1 MKLRNG
7 YRSAIVAATV
17 FALCAGPVAAP
28 LHSAPTAQGA
38 QSAAAREDLRTE
50 GAQSAAAREG
60 LRTERPAGVDGAVS
74 VIQGPAQ
81 STYEPDE
88 VVPRSQNASNAT
100 RGAATKL
107 NVRRQQPNEF
117 EKFVSDIAG
126 KELRRF
132 GSELLVS
139 QLPSYV
145 TPATAIVP
153 PSYRLNPGDEIV
165 LGLTGSVQAS
175 NLRLVVDTEG
185 RIFIPRVG
193 AVRVGG
199 VPYGELQTTIAQ
211 QVARQYRDFRVS
223 ATIGQLRGITVN
235 VTGFAEVPGSYTL
248 SSLST
253 LVNAV
258 LAAGGPSA
266 GGSFRSIQ
274 LRRSGKLIADLDLY
288 AFLIRGDAT
297 GDLVLQDNDVI
308 TIAPS
313 GAQVAVLGSVN
324 REGIY
329 EVRANDTVNDALLY
343 AGGANTVADL
353 SRLHLLDP
361 AGTTG
366 WVEIDPSALTTT
378 RADRGKILRVL
389 SAVGI
394 AQPSQRLQ
402 SLVTIGGE
410 VMKPGRYFVAP
421 GTSLQQVMEMAG
433 GLTPEAYAF
442 GSVFVRDSLRREQEK
457 NIEEL
462 AIEIRIAL
470 TADPL
475 VRTDGNQTDLALRQ
489 NAVDV
494 LVRYLRERR
503 TGGRLVLETASDTNR
518 IESSFVVEN
527 NDELYIPPRPLSV
540 GVYGLVKSTA
550 DFQFKP
556 GSRIRDYIEKAGGY
570 ARLADPKNMFV
581 IRANGTVLGGRSSL
595 GQLAMPGDVVF
606 VPLTSNRGAFWKNL
620 RDILGAVTQT
630 TLTAATV
637 VASTK

>member
-1 MKLRNG
+1 MKLPYNF
-7 YRSAIVAATV
+7 RSVIVIAAIL
-17 FALCAGPVAAP
+17 ALGAGPVAAQLRSEQP
-28 LHSAPTAQGA
+28 AA
-38 QSAAAREDLRTE
+38 QSAARDDLQTK
-50 GAQSAAAREG
+50 
-60 LRTERPAGVDGAVS
+60 RPGGVDGSVS
-74 VIQGPAQ
+74 VIQGAAQ
-81 STYEPDE
+81 STFEPDE
-88 VVPRSQNASNAT
+88 LVAPSQNANNAP
-100 RGAATKL
+100 RDAATKR
-107 NVRRQQPNEF
+107 NVRLQQPNEF
-117 EKFVSDIAG
+117 EKFSSDIAG

-139 QLPSYV
+139 QLPNYI
-145 TPATAIVP
+145 TPVTAIVP

-165 LGLTGSVQAS
+165 LGLTGSIQAS

-185 RIFIPRVG
+185 HIFIPRVG
-193 AVRVGG
+193 VVRVGG
-199 VPYGELQTTIAQ
+199 VPFGDLQTTIAQ

-253 LVNAV
+253 LVNAA

-288 AFLIRGDAT
+288 AFLIRGDT
-297 GDLVLQDNDVI
+297 SGDLVLQDNDVI

-313 GAQVAVLGSVN
+313 GAQVAVVGSVN

-329 EVRANDTVNDALLY
+329 EVRANDTINDALLY

-366 WVEIDPSALTTT
+366 WVELDPSALTTT

-389 SAVGI
+389 SSVGI

-402 SLVTIGGE
+402 SLVTISGE

-421 GTSLQQVMEMAG
+421 GTSLQQVLEMAG

-442 GSVFVRDSLRREQEK
+442 GSVFVRDSLRRGHEKKVEQFVNEV
-457 NIEEL
+457 
-462 AIEIRIAL
+462 RIAL

-475 VRTDGNQTDLALRQ
+475 VRADGSQTEFALRQ
-489 NAVDV
+489 NSVDV
-494 LVRYLRERR
+494 LARYIRERR
-503 TGGRLVLETASDTNR
+503 NEGRLVLETAGDTNR
-518 IESSFVVEN
+518 IKSSFVLEN

-540 GVYGLVKSTA
+540 GVFGLVKSTA
-550 DFQFKP
+550 YFQFKP
-556 GSRIRDYIEKAGGY
+556 GNRIRDYIDEAGGF
-570 ARLADPKNMFV
+570 AKLADRKNALV
-581 IRANGTVLGGRSSL
+581 IRADGTVLGGRSSL
-595 GQLAMPGDVVF
+595 GQVAMPGDVIF
-606 VPLTSNRGAFWKNL
+606 VPVDSNRGSFWKHFSE
-620 RDILGAVTQT
+620 IFSFGMQAG
-630 TLTAATV
+630 LTAASI
-637 VASTK
+637 VAVTK

>member
-1 MKLRNG
+1 MKLLYNF
-7 YRSAIVAATV
+7 RSVIVIAAIL
-17 FALCAGPVAAP
+17 ALGAGPVAAQ
-28 LHSAPTAQGA
+28 SAS
-38 QSAAAREDLRTE
+38 SAAARDD
-50 GAQSAAAREG
+50 
-60 LRTERPAGVDGAVS
+60 LRTERPGSVDGLVS
-74 VIQGPAQ
+74 VIQGPVQ
-81 STYEPDE
+81 STFEPDE
-88 VVPRSQNASNAT
+88 LVAPSQVAPSQNADNAT

-107 NVRRQQPNEF
+107 NVRLQQPNEF
-117 EKFVSDIAG
+117 EKFVSEIAG

-139 QLPSYV
+139 QLPSYI

-165 LGLTGSVQAS
+165 LGLTGSIQAS

-199 VPYGELQTTIAQ
+199 EPYGDLQTTIAQ

-223 ATIGQLRGITVN
+223 ATIVKLRGITVN

-288 AFLIRGDAT
+288 AFLIRGDT
-297 GDLVLQDNDVI
+297 SGDLVLQDNDVI

-313 GAQVAVLGSVN
+313 GAQVAVFGSVN

-329 EVRANDTVNDALLY
+329 EVRANDTINDALLY

-366 WVEIDPSALTTT
+366 WVELDPSALTTT

-389 SAVGI
+389 SSVGI

-402 SLVTIGGE
+402 SLVTISGE

-421 GTSLQQVMEMAG
+421 GTSLQQVVEMAG

-442 GSVFVRDSLRREQEK
+442 GSVFVRDSLRREQGKSVEQFV
-457 NIEEL
+457 N
-462 AIEIRIAL
+462 EIRIAL
-470 TADPL
+470 TAEPL
-475 VRTDGNQTDLALRQ
+475 SRADGNQTEFALRQ
-489 NAVDV
+489 KSVDL
-494 LVRYLRERR
+494 LVRYIRERR
-503 TGGRLVLETASDTNR
+503 TEGRLVLETAGDTNR
-518 IESSFVVEN
+518 IKSSFVLEN

-540 GVYGLVKSTA
+540 GVFGLVKSTA
-550 DFQFKP
+550 DFQYKP
-556 GSRIRDYIEKAGGY
+556 GNRIRDYIDEAGGF
-570 ARLADPKNMFV
+570 AKLADRKNALV
-581 IRANGTVLGGRSSL
+581 IRADGTVLGGRSSL
-595 GQLAMPGDVVF
+595 GQVAMPGDVIF
-606 VPLTSNRGAFWKNL
+606 VPIDGNRGAFWKQFSE
-620 RDILGAVTQT
+620 IFSFGMQAG
-630 TLTAATV
+630 LTAASI
-637 VASTK
+637 VAVTK

>member
-1 MKLRNG
+1 M
-7 YRSAIVAATV
+7 
-17 FALCAGPVAAP
+17 
-28 LHSAPTAQGA
+28 
-38 QSAAAREDLRTE
+38 
-50 GAQSAAAREG
+50 
-60 LRTERPAGVDGAVS
+60 DGSVS
-74 VIQGPAQ
+74 VIQGPVQ

-88 VVPRSQNASNAT
+88 LVSPSQNADNAT
-100 RGAATKL
+100 RGDATKR
-107 NVRRQQPNEF
+107 NVRLQQPNEF
-117 EKFVSDIAG
+117 EKFVSDIVG
-126 KELRRF
+126 KKLRRF

-139 QLPSYV
+139 QLPSYI
-145 TPATAIVP
+145 TPATATVP

-165 LGLTGSVQAS
+165 LGLTGSIQAS

-199 VPYGELQTTIAQ
+199 VPFGDLQTTIAQ

-223 ATIGQLRGITVN
+223 GTIVQLRGITVN

-288 AFLIRGDAT
+288 AFLMRGDT
-297 GDLVLQDNDVI
+297 SGDLVLQDNDVI

-313 GAQVAVLGSVN
+313 GAQVAVFGSVN

-329 EVRANDTVNDALLY
+329 EVRANDTINDALLY

-366 WVEIDPSALTTT
+366 WVELDPSALTTT

-389 SAVGI
+389 SSVGI
-394 AQPSQRLQ
+394 AQPSQRRQ

-421 GTSLQQVMEMAG
+421 GTSLQQAVEMAG
-433 GLTPEAYAF
+433 GLTSEAYAF

-457 NIEEL
+457 NVEL
-462 AIEIRIAL
+462 FVNEIRIAM

-475 VRTDGNQTDLALRQ
+475 SRSNGDQTEFGLRQ
-489 NAVDV
+489 KSVDV
-494 LVRYLRERR
+494 LARYILERR
-503 TGGRLVLETASDTNR
+503 PEGRLVLETAIDTNR
-518 IESSFVVEN
+518 IESSFVLEN
-527 NDELYIPPRPLSV
+527 NDELYIPQRPLSV
-540 GVYGLVKSTA
+540 GVYGLVKWTA
-550 DFQFKP
+550 DFQYKP
-556 GSRIRDYIEKAGGY
+556 GNRIRDYIDQAGGF
-570 ARLADPKNMFV
+570 AKLADRKNILV
-581 IRANGTVLGGRSSL
+581 IRADGTVLGGRSSL
-595 GQLAMPGDVVF
+595 GQVVMPGDVIF
-606 VPLTSNRGAFWKNL
+606 VPFDINRGAFWKNFSEIFSL
-620 RDILGAVTQT
+620 VTQT
-630 TLTAATV
+630 SLTAATV
-637 VASTK
+637 VAATK